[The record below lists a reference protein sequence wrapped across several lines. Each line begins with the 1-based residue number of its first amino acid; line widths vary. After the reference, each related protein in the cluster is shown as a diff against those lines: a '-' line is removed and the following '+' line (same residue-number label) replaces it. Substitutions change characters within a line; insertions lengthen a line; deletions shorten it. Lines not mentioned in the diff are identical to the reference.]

1 MARLALWTFAFSP
14 VLLVSIPA
22 VRQHWGLFP
31 LWLLLPTVLVCSV
44 AELVLMKR
52 RGAPGIPGTAMG
64 NWFTK
69 LFTVVFAIME
79 LVLIYRLA
87 RT

>member
-14 VLLVSIPA
+14 VLLVFIPT

-44 AELVLMKR
+44 AER
-52 RGAPGIPGTAMG
+52 SGAPGIPGTAAG
-64 NWFTK
+64 NWFAK
-69 LFTVVFAIME
+69 LFAVVFAIMA
-79 LVLIYRLA
+79 LVLVYRLA
-87 RT
+87 RA